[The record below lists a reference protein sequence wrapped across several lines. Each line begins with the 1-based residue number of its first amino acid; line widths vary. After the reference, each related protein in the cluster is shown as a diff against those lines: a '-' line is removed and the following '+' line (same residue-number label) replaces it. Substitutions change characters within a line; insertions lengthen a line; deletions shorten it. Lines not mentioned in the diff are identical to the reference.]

1 MIPHM
6 KGELRYRKSA
16 TTSRFPKTAP
26 CQPIAIALMSAIVAE
41 GQSLRKKKDGPTDGT
56 KVERLMNA
64 NGL

>member
-1 MIPHM
+1 
-6 KGELRYRKSA
+6 
-16 TTSRFPKTAP
+16 
-26 CQPIAIALMSAIVAE
+26 MSAIVAE